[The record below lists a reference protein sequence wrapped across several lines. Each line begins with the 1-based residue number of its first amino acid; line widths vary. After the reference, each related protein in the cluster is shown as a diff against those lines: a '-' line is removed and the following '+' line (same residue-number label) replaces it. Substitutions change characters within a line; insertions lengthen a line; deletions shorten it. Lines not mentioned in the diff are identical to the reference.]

1 MTNLWD
7 TLPKAIQ
14 DIGTIAVE
22 AMLMEANCAP
32 APGLVDRFNSG
43 AHNDMDIFTFIK
55 SSAALGPAM
64 YNFAAMGYT
73 FTGELHTL
81 LQHMRSTGIDAE
93 QDMFKATNNVN
104 TQKGLLFLLGILCA
118 ASGYTYKQHRKIEA
132 QTVLNTVKVICSN
145 LVAKELGNIGNKT
158 NLTAGE
164 HLYVTYG
171 VRGIRGEMED
181 GLPAILEVGLPA
193 YREAKKCGVSI
204 DQCLIHTLLSIMTV
218 AEDTTILHR
227 HDMDTLQRVQSDA
240 KRILSQGGTL
250 TEEGLNNIYQLDKEY
265 TDAWISPGG
274 SADLLAATHFLYTL
288 EETYA

>member
-93 QDMFKATNNVN
+93 RDMFKATKNVN

-118 ASGYTYKQHRKIEA
+118 AAGYTYQQHHKIEA
-132 QTVLNTVKVICSN
+132 HAVLSNVKVICSN
-145 LVAKELGNIGNKT
+145 LVAQELGNIGNKT

-164 HLYVTYG
+164 RLYLTYG

-181 GLPAILEVGLPA
+181 GLPAILKVGLPA
-193 YREAKKCGVSI
+193 YREAKAHGVSE
-204 DQCLIHTLLSIMTV
+204 DQCLVHTLLSIMTE

-240 KRILSQGGTL
+240 KRILSQGGAL
-250 TEEGLNNIYQLDKEY
+250 TKEGLETIRELDKEY
-265 TDAWISPGG
+265 TAAWISPGG